1 LSDHFLH
8 ETVKFH
14 FCPTTFYMK
23 LLSFTISFKKDRL
36 GTNIVKNSTKDPCSL
51 AEIDART
58 AETYRMVRDAVDGIA
73 PEAYPPVTV
82 VEEEDDEP
90 DK

>member
-1 LSDHFLH
+1 LSDYFLH

-14 FCPTTFYMK
+14 YKFQ
-23 LLSFTISFKKDRL
+23 KDRL